1 MEVHMSTLYNR
12 YLQLKQEKCDVYYLF
27 KYGIFYIFLD
37 DDAKDIS
44 KLFNFKL
51 TNLNA
56 SVVKCGFPASQLNK
70 YLAYFRGSNISVK
83 IIESTQSP
91 VLSDYTYVYYKKC
104 DSLIENIAKIDPETL
119 SVSEAFNTLQ
129 KFARESTELMEYRKA
144 IK

>member
-1 MEVHMSTLYNR
+1 MSTLHNR
-12 YLQLKQEKCDVYYLF
+12 YLQLKQENRDVYYLF

-70 YLAYFRGSNISVK
+70 YLAYFRGSNISVE

-91 VLSDYTYVYYKKC
+91 VFSDYAYVYYKKC
-104 DSLIENIAKIDPETL
+104 DSLIENI
-119 SVSEAFNTLQ
+119 
-129 KFARESTELMEYRKA
+129 
-144 IK
+144 

>member
-1 MEVHMSTLYNR
+1 M
-12 YLQLKQEKCDVYYLF
+12 
-27 KYGIFYIFLD
+27 
-37 DDAKDIS
+37 
-44 KLFNFKL
+44 FNFKL

-104 DSLIENIAKIDPETL
+104 DSLIENIAKIDPDTL

>member
-1 MEVHMSTLYNR
+1 MSTLYNR

-37 DDAKDIS
+37 DD
-44 KLFNFKL
+44 
-51 TNLNA
+51 
-56 SVVKCGFPASQLNK
+56 ASQLNK

-104 DSLIENIAKIDPETL
+104 DNLIENIAKIDPDTL

-129 KFARESTELMEYRKA
+129 KLARESTELMEYRKA